1 MSYNTSISIL
11 DRSSGV
17 IGNELNESTPQ
28 IKFESGLPF
37 MISFAMGTEMFAEI
51 IQNIQ
56 IPSMLKTYTSNKLD
70 KKIPYGNLTE
80 NDMCAMVTEVNT
92 IENNSKNW
100 WYDTGATTHIC
111 IDKDMFS
118 TYQKCNDKQRL
129 LMSNTGSS
137 VIEGCGEVKLALT
150 FGQEIILINVKYVP
164 DMRKNLI
171 SGSLLSKAGFVVTF
185 ESDKFVLKKNDIFL
199 GKGFVEDGL
208 VKMCIKTVLFTNEP
222 NAYLVEPFKVWH
234 ERLGHV
240 NYKYVQRLINLNLIP
255 KCKLSKEKCEV
266 CVQAKLTKT
275 PFPHVERTTEPLG
288 LIHTDLCDLKFVQ
301 TRNGKKIFCD
311 FHR

>member
-1 MSYNTSISIL
+1 
-11 DRSSGV
+11 
-17 IGNELNESTPQ
+17 
-28 IKFESGLPF
+28 
-37 MISFAMGTEMFAEI
+37 
-51 IQNIQ
+51 
-56 IPSMLKTYTSNKLD
+56 
-70 KKIPYGNLTE
+70 
-80 NDMCAMVTEVNT
+80 
-92 IENNSKNW
+92 
-100 WYDTGATTHIC
+100 
-111 IDKDMFS
+111 
-118 TYQKCNDKQRL
+118 
-129 LMSNTGSS
+129 MSNTGSS

-150 FGQEIILINVKYVP
+150 FGQEIILKNVKYVS

-185 ESDKFVLKKNDIFL
+185 ESDKLVLKKNDIFL

-240 NYKYVQRLINLNLIP
+240 NYKSVQRLINLNLIP

-275 PFPHVERTTEPLG
+275 PFPHVERTTKPLG
-288 LIHTDLCDLKFVQ
+288 LIHTNLCDLKFVQ
-301 TRNGKKIFCD
+301 TRNGKKYFVTFIDDCTKYCYFYLLSSKD
-311 FHR
+311 EALEKFKEGV